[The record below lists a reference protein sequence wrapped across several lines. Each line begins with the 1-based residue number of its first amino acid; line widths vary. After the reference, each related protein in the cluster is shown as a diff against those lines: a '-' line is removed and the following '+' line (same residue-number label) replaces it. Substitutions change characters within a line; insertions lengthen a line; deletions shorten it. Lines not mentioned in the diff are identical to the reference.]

1 MVGYAS
7 GLQDLAEWIN
17 KTAFE
22 TRIERVSF
30 QVNAAWGWLMF
41 ATNTLITG
49 SIIGRIMCA
58 HPVFDVGI
66 SLTLLD
72 RYVSR
77 KVNCENVIKPRAT
90 PYSALME
97 AVIES
102 ALVTWIGLLLYG
114 VATVAPKGHITV
126 RTPHLYLYLV

>member
-1 MVGYAS
+1 
-7 GLQDLAEWIN
+7 
-17 KTAFE
+17 
-22 TRIERVSF
+22 
-30 QVNAAWGWLMF
+30 
-41 ATNTLITG
+41 
-49 SIIGRIMCA
+49 MCA